1 MSDEVDEMSAGS
13 RGYLAALLLATL
25 AFAGCSVT
33 SKPEPPKPIIT
44 VCSACGTEWRSY
56 VTGKAKPITKCPECP
71 MTPEEFERLKEE
83 VRKRRDEAR

>member
-1 MSDEVDEMSAGS
+1 
-13 RGYLAALLLATL
+13 
-25 AFAGCSVT
+25 
-33 SKPEPPKPIIT
+33 

-83 VRKRRDEAR
+83 VRKRRNEAR

>member
-1 MSDEVDEMSAGS
+1 
-13 RGYLAALLLATL
+13 
-25 AFAGCSVT
+25 
-33 SKPEPPKPIIT
+33 

-56 VTGKAKPITKCPECP
+56 VTGKAKPITKCPGCP